1 MMERK
6 KALPPRYLLIFI
18 VIILLLHFL
27 FPITHLINY
36 PWMLL
41 GCIPLFLGI
50 GLNIIADRA
59 FKIVNTTVKPFEES
73 AVFITDGIYGFSR
86 HPMYLGMVLIILG
99 IAILTGSL
107 SPLLA
112 IPVFIY
118 LLETK
123 FIRVEEKM
131 LEEKFGET
139 WLEYKAK
146 VRKWI

>member
-1 MMERK
+1 MERK
-6 KALPPRYLLIFI
+6 KTLPPTYLLSFI
-18 VIILLLHFL
+18 VTILILHFL
-27 FPITHLINY
+27 FPIARVINY
-36 PWMLL
+36 PWLLL

-50 GLNIIADRA
+50 VLNIIADRA

-73 AVFITDGIYGFSR
+73 AVFITDGVYGFSR

-118 LLETK
+118 LFEIK

-131 LEEKFGET
+131 LEEKFGNT
-139 WLEYKAK
+139 WMEYRAK